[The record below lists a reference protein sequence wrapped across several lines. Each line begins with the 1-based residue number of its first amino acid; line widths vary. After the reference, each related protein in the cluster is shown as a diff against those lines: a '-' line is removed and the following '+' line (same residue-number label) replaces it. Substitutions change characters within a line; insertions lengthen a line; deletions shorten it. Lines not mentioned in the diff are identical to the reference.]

1 MDMVKALRDE
11 TGVSIMQCKKA
22 LEDAGGDR
30 EKALMMLRKKSGDIA
45 AKKSERALGAG
56 VVASYI
62 HSNGTVGSMLELSCE
77 TDFVA
82 KNPEFKQLAYDI
94 AMHAAAMNP
103 KYVRVED
110 VGDEDRTKAAAFF
123 QEEVDAMKGKP
134 EEIKKKV
141 LQGKLDTYFKEQT
154 LMEQPFVKDPNI
166 TIGEMVKG
174 AIQKFGENTS
184 IARFVRYAVG
194 K

>member
-1 MDMVKALRDE
+1 
-11 TGVSIMQCKKA
+11 
-22 LEDAGGDR
+22 
-30 EKALMMLRKKSGDIA
+30 
-45 AKKSERALGAG
+45 
-56 VVASYI
+56 
-62 HSNGTVGSMLELSCE
+62 
-77 TDFVA
+77 
-82 KNPEFKQLAYDI
+82 
-94 AMHAAAMNP
+94 MHAAAMNP